1 MAIYLFIAQQAWRHG
16 DIHPC
21 WEHGP
26 TDRHTPVP
34 PLCRSPL
41 LRATCSHGSEGP
53 HRPTHQCTRLALN
66 PTFLPALQSSLLDS
80 HNISPLVCSPHFS
93 FLPMSRT
100 PSLLFLPPSLASLP
114 SHACIPHPS
123 SILSPY
129 KPRPSLSQSRRTK
142 DQTTD
147 FCRIRWGEQ
156 KRTFMRK

>member
-34 PLCRSPL
+34 LCSSL
-41 LRATCSHGSEGP
+41 LLHATSSHGSEGP
-53 HRPTHQCTRLALN
+53 HRPTHQCTPLALN

-100 PSLLFLPPSLASLP
+100 PRLLFLPPSLASLP

-129 KPRPSLSQSRRTK
+129 KPLPSLSQSCRTE

-147 FCRIRWGEQ
+147 FCRTRWGEQ